1 MYHRVIRIIFLILR
15 TKLNPLLLM
24 LTSMQMFANPI
35 DESNKILE
43 SKKIESIMYVGN
55 SFFYYNNSLH
65 NHVGSIVKN
74 HRSNQSLK
82 QRSITINGSSLSWH
96 PLEAYLNNENI
107 GNFRID
113 TANDNEYVNIEDTAI
128 DAVIFMDCSLCPIH
142 PETKKS
148 FHENVAKYTKIIRAR
163 GMEPILFMS
172 WQYKNKPSMILELR
186 EEFFKAAKVNN
197 ILLIPVGEAF
207 HAFEKKYP
215 EINLY
220 TDDFRHPSNEG
231 TYLAASVVF
240 ATLFNLDVK
249 GTRGKKDIDA
259 KTTLKIQEIADLT
272 VKNFFNK

>member
-1 MYHRVIRIIFLILR
+1 
-15 TKLNPLLLM
+15 M
-24 LTSMQMFANPI
+24 LANMQVFANSI
-35 DESNKILE
+35 DVSNKISE
-43 SKKIESIMYVGN
+43 TKKIESVMYVGN

-65 NHVGSIVKN
+65 NHVSSIVKN
-74 HRSNQSLK
+74 HSSKQSLK

-113 TANDNEYVNIEDTAI
+113 TANDNEYVNLEDTSI

-142 PETKKS
+142 PETKAS
-148 FHENVAKYTKIIRAR
+148 FHENVAKFTKIIRAK

-172 WQYKNKPSMILELR
+172 WPYKNKPSMINELR
-186 EEFFKAAKVNN
+186 EEFFKAANVNN
-197 ILLIPVGEAF
+197 IRLVPVGEAF
-207 HAFEKKYP
+207 YSFKKKYP

-220 TDDFRHPSNEG
+220 TDDFRHPSKEG

-240 ATLFNLDVK
+240 STLFNLDVK
-249 GTRGKKDIDA
+249 GTRGKQGIDA

-272 VKNFFNK
+272 VKNFFN

>member
-1 MYHRVIRIIFLILR
+1 
-15 TKLNPLLLM
+15 M
-24 LTSMQMFANPI
+24 LTNMQVFANSI
-35 DESNKILE
+35 DVSNKILE
-43 SKKIESIMYVGN
+43 TKKIESVMYVGN

-65 NHVGSIVKN
+65 NHVSSIVKN
-74 HRSNQSLK
+74 HSSNQSLK

-113 TANDNEYVNIEDTAI
+113 TANDNEYVNIEDTSI

-142 PETKKS
+142 PETKES
-148 FHENVAKYTKIIRAR
+148 FHENVAKYSKIIRDK

-172 WQYKNKPSMILELR
+172 WPYKNKPSMIMELR

-207 HAFEKKYP
+207 FAFEKKYP

-220 TDDFRHPSNEG
+220 TADLRHPSKEG

-249 GTRGKKDIDA
+249 GTKGKKGIDA

-272 VKNFFNK
+272 VKNFFN